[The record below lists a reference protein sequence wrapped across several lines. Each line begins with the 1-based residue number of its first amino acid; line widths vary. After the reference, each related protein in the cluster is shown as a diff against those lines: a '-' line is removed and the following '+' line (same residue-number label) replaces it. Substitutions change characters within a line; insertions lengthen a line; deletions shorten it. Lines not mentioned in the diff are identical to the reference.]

1 MKDIFNR
8 NIVQKYARELMHSM
22 ERYKD
27 ICVRII
33 AKTTFYLKCIIM
45 TSDWIHQ
52 FRCFLRQIN
61 PYHFTECV
69 DSLADF
75 CTIFL
80 LKMSFIL
87 SFYIHFT
94 FIKCCTKYKIPKFII
109 PTLIHQLRNNF
120 YIYITIK
127 CIYTNYVVNIR
138 HIRHQI
144 DKLCGGLPPVSVYGS
159 GVAQIIVSSITES
172 VFHQ

>member
-1 MKDIFNR
+1 MILTH
-8 NIVQKYARELMHSM
+8 ISL
-22 ERYKD
+22 
-27 ICVRII
+27 
-33 AKTTFYLKCIIM
+33 YLSIECI
-45 TSDWIHQ
+45 
-52 FRCFLRQIN
+52 N
-61 PYHFTECV
+61 
-69 DSLADF
+69 SLANF
-75 CTIFL
+75 CTVFL

-144 DKLCGGLPPVSVYGS
+144 DKLCGGLPPVSVYGN

-172 VFHQ
+172 EFTSLP

>member
-1 MKDIFNR
+1 MILTH
-8 NIVQKYARELMHSM
+8 ISL
-22 ERYKD
+22 
-27 ICVRII
+27 
-33 AKTTFYLKCIIM
+33 YLSIECI
-45 TSDWIHQ
+45 
-52 FRCFLRQIN
+52 N
-61 PYHFTECV
+61 
-69 DSLADF
+69 SLADF

-87 SFYIHFT
+87 SFYIYFT

-138 HIRHQI
+138 HIRHLREICSFHLDFQRYKLVRHWRK
-144 DKLCGGLPPVSVYGS
+144 DQKLCWNVINHSAS
-159 GVAQIIVSSITES
+159 IIES
-172 VFHQ
+172 LLVPLDSPSDTICT